1 MGFGVLWC
9 KIRFFPLFLERKRLF
24 VLPSE
29 GSNVEFEIFCCCW
42 YLICKVL

>member
-9 KIRFFPLFLERKRLF
+9 KIWCLAVLVLERKRRF

-29 GSNVEFEIFCCCW
+29 GSN
-42 YLICKVL
+42 L